1 MADSGPLAH
10 RGRSVERSVP
20 NLISRSHPRW
30 LPSLPWSSAANA
42 RAFADEEA
50 ARDLPR
56 VTENIR
62 KAIAAPQ
69 TLRRRALAI
78 FVPKSIFRR
87 TRKD

>member
-1 MADSGPLAH
+1 MATVATL
-10 RGRSVERSVP
+10 VERS
-20 NLISRSHPRW
+20 RY
-30 LPSLPWSSAANA
+30 A

-78 FVPKSIFRR
+78 LVPKSIFRR

>member
-1 MADSGPLAH
+1 L
-10 RGRSVERSVP
+10 VERT
-20 NLISRSHPRW
+20 RY
-30 LPSLPWSSAANA
+30 A
-42 RAFADEEA
+42 RAFTDEEA

-69 TLRRRALAI
+69 NLRRKALANLL
-78 FVPKSIFRR
+78 PKSIFHR